1 MNQSLLILD
10 AFSLSPGEPAC
21 RALAGVLESANAAR
35 LPRFAQWL
43 GLAEPEFWQMLD
55 HCFPGAR
62 AAGWAPESAPVDA
75 AALPC
80 EFADLVQMLIA
91 SGDPARPARPE
102 TRWAAHA
109 LASGCFGGSHL
120 WHDMGLSGRHD
131 VSRLL
136 QAYFPSLYAAN
147 TTDMKW
153 KKFFYHALCQR
164 LDLHPCP
171 EPACAGCDNYASC
184 HGTES
189 VIGWR

>member
-1 MNQSLLILD
+1 MLPARLHKALPVNQSLLILD

-80 EFADLVQMLIA
+80 EFADLVQMLHRAIPLA
-91 SGDPARPARPE
+91 PKCAGPP
-102 TRWAAHA
+102 TRWPAAA
-109 LASGCFGGSHL
+109 LAAPISG
-120 WHDMGLSGRHD
+120 
-131 VSRLL
+131 
-136 QAYFPSLYAAN
+136 
-147 TTDMKW
+147 TTW
-153 KKFFYHALCQR
+153 
-164 LDLHPCP
+164 
-171 EPACAGCDNYASC
+171 ACRAGMTFRACCRRISPRS
-184 HGTES
+184 T
-189 VIGWR
+189 RPTPRT

>member
-10 AFSLSPGEPAC
+10 AFSLSPGEPAA
-21 RALAGVLESANAAR
+21 RTLAGVLERADAGG

-43 GLAEPEFWQMLD
+43 GLDEAEFWRMLEQ
-55 HCFPGAR
+55 CFPGAR

-80 EFADLVQMLIA
+80 EFPDLVAMLVA
-91 SGDPARPARPE
+91 SGDASRPAM
-102 TRWAAHA
+102 RWAAHA
-109 LASGCFGGSHL
+109 LACGCFGGSHL
-120 WHDMGLSGRHD
+120 WQDMGLSGRHD

-136 QAYFPSLYAAN
+136 REYFPALHAAN

-153 KKFFYHALCQR
+153 KKFLYHELCRR

-171 EPACAGCDNYASC
+171 EPRCTGCDNYAAC
-184 HGTES
+184 HGAET
-189 VIGWR
+189 VVMLGH